1 MKSNIQLINTLTI
14 IFILFSSNLFS
25 QQEGKNGYMIPVKDT
40 IRMFIVYVEVD
51 YTSGNDPFTPSY
63 WPIDLNG
70 KTLPPA
76 DADSLFDPVVPV
88 DGILKGWISGIY
100 QDASMNNYYLLGDYY
115 PEVITVPEN
124 FQDIETVID
133 SLNNRDPLSPTLTTA
148 HGLTLNDFDYYQI
161 EGTSAGQ
168 VKPKYSNNKIDV
180 ILFIWR
186 NKSGWICTAGNGLGQ
201 SSGYFNTAIK
211 NMNGFESSASYNA
224 CGDAK
229 GSINIIL
236 AEHFH
241 GMYGGNNWHTAG
253 GAGTHNFMG
262 IPHTYSLS
270 GQSQSTMRF
279 VNGFDRWFLDWKHPL
294 KTHVLSAKDISMNEV
309 SSDWSIQNHPND
321 SIFVLEDFVT
331 TGDAIRIKLP
341 HIENTNALP
350 QYLWLEN
357 RRMNTRYDVFYDE
370 SCADNNNGMF
380 PRGTP
385 GLYAFIQVGRENKI
399 GTGIYN
405 GNASY
410 IFPLSAEGSYDF
422 NYRFDLTQAGDVNI
436 CGNWGN
442 PNIPIDKATS
452 LPNAFTGHSD
462 LYNIP
467 PNLNGSNIIV
477 NPGSFAGLSEV
488 FNGIV
493 VHNANMFGDWED
505 AFCFATNNTKIGL
518 AHNPAPVT
526 VYTQTAN
533 YVDKTVS
540 LSPTNNKTI
549 WLNGISIEI
558 LSETPNMI
566 LKIKWN
572 DYEIDND
579 VRWCG
584 NVVLKNDVND
594 PDNNISKINLKM
606 GKTLKLDQGTAPSKP
621 TATITQDNKF
631 LFADPTILTL
641 ESGTITTI
649 EDGAELLV
657 NNESTLHI
665 KSGATVIVKGSGK
678 ITINNGSF
686 LCVENGANINLQ
698 NTNSFI
704 NVENGTTGINPILL
718 ASGNFTGNCL
728 GICEIANL
736 ITGNGSITGKTLAD
750 AGVDQIICSNPANNI
765 LGGNPS
771 AIQGVAPFTYSWIPT
786 TNLSDPTNPNPNL
799 TTVLTA
805 NTIYTLQVT
814 DANGCIGTDTINLI
828 YNPTTTITTS
838 TTNSDCPGTGTAT
851 AHVCGNPNAYTY
863 SWNDPQFQTT
873 QTATGLFSG
882 TYTVQV
888 TDADGNVTT
897 VNAIVNPTHST
908 PVYDYVNPVI
918 TGNVTWDG
926 LGSTIKVKGEVVVER
941 GGVLTINNSNVEFA
955 YDLINDLNVLYPR
968 ARITVQQGGR
978 LNVNNSTLTGCSDG
992 KWDGI
997 EVWGKSDTNAR
1008 TTGLT
1013 GVQGFVKLNG
1023 ATIKN
1028 ALTGVLCNRSI
1039 RFNERSNIFGGA
1051 KLEVDNSQ
1059 FINNLRSIVLSNYV
1073 FTNYNYIKTSIFKA
1087 IETNVFSD
1095 AEKNNSQGIVF
1106 IEAGNY
1112 KLANITANVFS
1123 NINSSASVIG
1133 ILSANA
1139 EFLAANNTFNDLT
1152 TGVNVSGVNSLLG
1165 IGVSSNT
1172 FKRCNKGIYAK
1183 GLTGSSFN
1191 QNTFTIPTNP
1201 TDTTYGM
1208 YLLDCNMYSVQ
1219 ENTFNGTP
1227 ANNTV
1232 GLYIYN
1238 TDITNSTQTNQAYR
1252 NTFNNLGYASF
1263 GNGVN
1268 GDFLDFNK
1276 GLTFKCNTYNGN
1288 NYDILTTVAPGIS
1301 TRQGAPGD
1309 PSTPAGNK
1317 FTDACGAVT
1326 DGELLNV
1333 AVIGTQPNSYQ
1344 YWHHNTTTYIPD
1356 AGCYTPFQVQPNDA
1370 GFQFEASGTG
1380 ESCPTNFG
1388 GCGGACRDS
1397 IRLVQFANT
1406 NAINQLTTTLDG
1418 GNTTALTTAI
1428 TAGIQPAGQLKTL
1441 LMQNSPLSSAVLTT
1455 LINSNYSAGT
1465 IKEVLLQNSPLSNEV
1480 LYALLTRQPQL
1491 SSGIVKDILQQSAPL
1506 APEILN
1512 LALANNYPGGITNQI
1527 TNNQQNAPL
1536 PLSVTQLTE
1545 SYIGELTRENSLLTN
1560 RLVRSFLHDLED
1572 EFRFDSISVLLKT
1585 GGGITPPPCRA
1596 CAVEADVIGKNYTT
1610 ALQEISVMEQ
1620 QGIEPEFT
1628 LLQRTL
1634 MDMEAMPDK
1643 LMSVVTDSTLK
1654 TTVEAIA
1661 VQTNKKGSINARNL
1675 LDMAFKQKVKESYHF
1690 PQNNNTARLIN
1701 PIENESGNNK
1711 LKTIN
1716 NLESN
1721 ELFNLYPNPNHG
1733 TFTLLYSTLEKES
1746 SYLSIIDF
1754 TGRMV
1759 LQQTLS
1765 AKQQGKETINMTHL
1779 PTGIYFVRISSKEG
1793 KLLYTNK
1800 LSIAK

>member
-686 LCVENGANINLQ
+686 LCVESGANINLQ
-698 NTNSFI
+698 TVNSQI
-704 NVENGTTGINPILL
+704 NIVDGNIGINPILSS
-718 ASGNFTGNCL
+718 SGNCIGF
-728 GICEIANL
+728 CEIANL
-736 ITGNGSITGKTLAD
+736 ITGLGSITGKTIAD
-750 AGVDQIICSNPANNI
+750 AGIDQLACPNPANNI

-771 AIQGVAPFTYSWIPT
+771 AVSGVAPFTYSWSPT
-786 TNLSDPTNPNPNL
+786 TNLNDPTSSNPFL
-799 TTVLTA
+799 TTALTT
-805 NTIYTLQVT
+805 NSSYVLQVT
-814 DANGCIGTDTINLI
+814 DANGCIGVDTINLT
-828 YNPTTTITTS
+828 YNPLTTITTS
-838 TTNSDCPGTGTAT
+838 TTNSPCPGTGTAT
-851 AHVCGNPNAYTY
+851 VNVCGNPDAYTY
-863 SWNDPQFQTT
+863 YWNDPQFQTT

-888 TDADGNVTT
+888 TDANGNVTT
-897 VNAIVNPTHST
+897 VNAIVNPTHTT

-918 TGNVTWDG
+918 TGSVTWNNP
-926 LGSTIKVKGEVVVER
+926 SSIIKVKGEVIVEA
-941 GGVLTINNSNVEFA
+941 GGVLTINSSNVEFS
-955 YDLINDLNVLYPR
+955 YDLINELGVFYPR
-968 ARITVQQGGR
+968 ARITLQRGGK
-978 LNVNNSTLTGCSDG
+978 LIVNNSTLTGCSDG
-992 KWDGI
+992 RWDGI
-997 EVWGKSDTNAR
+997 EVWGTADNSLR
-1008 TTGLT
+1008 TTA
-1013 GVQGFVKLNG
+1013 VQGFAKLTNS
-1023 ATIKN
+1023 TVKN
-1028 ALTGVLCNRSI
+1028 ALRGVYCNRSI
-1039 RFNERSNIFGGA
+1039 RLNERTAIFQGGR
-1051 KLEVDNSQ
+1051 LEVDNCQ
-1059 FINNLRSIVLSNYV
+1059 FINNRNSIILGSYAYNSQNYIKNSTFKYTYNNT
-1073 FTNYNYIKTSIFKA
+1073 FTNYDKIRGDGEFFDVVFIQVGNNKISSISD
-1087 IETNVFSD
+1087 NVFSD
-1095 AEKNNSQGIVF
+1095 INSQ
-1106 IEAGNY
+1106 E
-1112 KLANITANVFS
+1112 
-1123 NINSSASVIG
+1123 SVIG
-1133 ILSANA
+1133 IRSEDVN
-1139 EFLAANNTFNDLT
+1139 FLPISTNTFNDLSI
-1152 TGVNVSGVNSLLG
+1152 GVDALGVNSLQG
-1165 IGVSSNT
+1165 IGINQNI
-1172 FKRCNKGIYAK
+1172 FKRCKKGIYAK
-1183 GLTGSSFN
+1183 GITGSSLN
-1191 QNTFTIPTNP
+1191 QNTFNVPSSP

-1227 ANNTV
+1227 ANNMV

-1238 TDITNSTQTNQAYR
+1238 TDVANNTQTNQVYR
-1252 NTFNNLGYASF
+1252 NTFNNLSYASF

-1268 GDFLDFNK
+1268 SNAGDPTK
-1276 GLTFKCNTYNGN
+1276 GLTFKCNTYVGN
-1288 NYDILTTVAPGIS
+1288 DFDILTTVAPGIA
-1301 TRQGAPGD
+1301 TRQGAAG
-1309 PSTPAGNK
+1309 SSTTPAGNK
-1317 FTDACGAVT
+1317 FTDACGAIT
-1326 DGELLNV
+1326 DGELFNA

-1344 YWHHNTTTYIPD
+1344 YWYHNTLTYIPD
-1356 AGCYTPFQVQPNDA
+1356 AGCYTPFQVQPNNA
-1370 GFQFEASGTG
+1370 GVQFEASGPG

-1397 IRLVQFANT
+1397 IRLIQFANT
-1406 NAINQLTTTLDG
+1406 NTINQLTTTLDG

-1428 TAGIQPAGQLKTL
+1428 TAGTTSAGQLKNL
-1441 LMQNSPLSSAVLTT
+1441 LLQNSPLSSVVLMA
-1455 LINSNYSAGT
+1455 LINSNYSAGI
-1465 IKEVLLQNSPLSNEV
+1465 IKEVLLQNSPLSNQL
-1480 LYALLTRQPQL
+1480 LYALLIRQPQL
-1491 SSGIVKDILQQSAPL
+1491 SSGIVKDILRQSAPL

-1512 LALANNYPGGITNQI
+1512 LAMANNYPGGITNQI

-1536 PLSVTQLTE
+1536 PPSVTQLTE
-1545 SYIGELTRENSLLTN
+1545 GYIGELTRENNLLTN
-1560 RLVRSFLHDLED
+1560 RLVRSFLHDVED
-1572 EFRFDSISVLLKT
+1572 EYRFDSISVLLKT
-1585 GGGITPPPCRA
+1585 GGGIIPPGVCKT
-1596 CAVEADVIGKNYTT
+1596 CAIEADVIGKNYTA
-1610 ALQEISVMEQ
+1610 ALQEITALEQ
-1620 QGIEPEFT
+1620 QGSELEFT
-1628 LLQRTL
+1628 SLQRTL
-1634 MDMEAMPDK
+1634 IDMETMPDK
-1643 LMSVVTDSTLK
+1643 LMSIKTDTVLK
-1654 TTVEAIA
+1654 NKVEAVAI
-1661 VQTNKKGSINARNL
+1661 QTTKKGSINARNL
-1675 LDMAFKQKVKESYHF
+1675 LDMAFKQKVKETFHF

-1701 PIENESGNNK
+1701 PVKNESEDNK
-1711 LKTIN
+1711 LKSIN

-1721 ELFNLYPNPNHG
+1721 ELFNLYPNPNQG
-1733 TFTLLYSTLEKES
+1733 TFTLLHITQEKES

-1759 LQQTLS
+1759 YQQTLS

-1779 PTGIYFVRISSKEG
+1779 PTGIYFIRISGVEG

-1800 LSIAK
+1800 LSITK